1 MAQVLRPLSD
11 RFKAKDFPA
20 LLVGLGAPDDAA
32 VYRIND
38 TTAIIQTMDFFP
50 PVVDDAYAFGAITAA
65 NAMSD
70 VYAMGGEVI
79 LALNIAAWRDDLPLE
94 LLSEIFRGGAD
105 KVAEAGAAIAGGHT
119 ITDNEPKFGLSVTG
133 VVHPD
138 HIATK
143 GGARVGDV
151 LVLTKPLGSGLITTA
166 GKNGVASEAHL
177 QNAIDWMS
185 RLNRGAAQAMQQVG
199 IKCATDI
206 TGYGL
211 LGHAYEIA
219 EASNVALKF
228 RANALPILDGA
239 LEYAR
244 QKQIPG
250 GAGRNKLYLAG
261 KVEFTRTLDDDRGHP
276 SASSGQALG
285 DLYEIL
291 FDPQTSGGL
300 LIAAP
305 ETKLDALVRAL
316 DSHGSAHW
324 IIGETTDNRQQIAD
338 KKSITIV

>member
-1 MAQVLRPLSD
+1 MGD
-11 RFKAKDFPA
+11 
-20 LLVGLGAPDDAA
+20 PDDAA

-70 VYAMGGEVI
+70 VYAMGGQVL

-94 LLSEIFRGGAD
+94 LLTEIFRGGAD

-119 ITDNEPKFGLSVTG
+119 VTDKEPKYGLSVTG
-133 VVHPD
+133 IVHPD

-143 GGARVGDV
+143 GGAKVGDV

-166 GKNGVASEAHL
+166 GKNGVASDEHL
-177 QNAIDWMS
+177 QNAIDWMT
-185 RLNRGAAQAMQQVG
+185 RLNRGGAQALQKIGVQ
-199 IKCATDI
+199 CATDI

-211 LGHAYEIA
+211 LGHANEIA
-219 EASNVALKF
+219 EASGVALQF
-228 RANALPILDGA
+228 RASALPMLDGA
-239 LEYAR
+239 LGYAH

-250 GAGRNKLYLAG
+250 GAGRNKLYLES
-261 KVEFTRTLDDDRGHP
+261 KCEFVRAVDDN
-276 SASSGQALG
+276 
-285 DLYEIL
+285 LYEIF

-300 LIAAP
+300 LIVVP
-305 ETKLDALVRAL
+305 ETRVDELIREL
-316 DSHGSAHW
+316 DSRKTAHW
-324 IIGETTDNRQQIAD
+324 VIGEAIA
-338 KKSITIV
+338 KITNKTLLVI

>member
-1 MAQVLRPLSD
+1 
-11 RFKAKDFPA
+11 
-20 LLVGLGAPDDAA
+20 
-32 VYRIND
+32 
-38 TTAIIQTMDFFP
+38 MDFFP

-70 VYAMGGEVI
+70 VYAMGGEVL

-94 LLSEIFRGGAD
+94 LLTEIFRGGAD

-119 ITDNEPKFGLSVTG
+119 VTDKEPKYGLSVTG

-138 HIATK
+138 HITTK

-151 LVLTKPLGSGLITTA
+151 LMLTKPLGSGLITTA
-166 GKNGVASEAHL
+166 GKNGVASDEHL

-185 RLNRGAAQAMQQVG
+185 RLNRGGAQAMQAIK

-211 LGHAYEIA
+211 LGHANEIA
-219 EASNVALKF
+219 EASGVALQF
-228 RANALPILDGA
+228 QANALPVLDGA
-239 LEYAR
+239 LAYAH

-250 GAGRNKLYLAG
+250 GAGRNKLYLEG
-261 KVEFTRTLDDDRGHP
+261 KTKFVRAVDDNLH
-276 SASSGQALG
+276 
-285 DLYEIL
+285 EIF

-300 LIAAP
+300 LIAVP
-305 ETKLDALVRAL
+305 PTQVDALTREL
-316 DSHGSAHW
+316 DSRHTAYW
-324 IIGETTDNRQQIAD
+324 IIGQVIEKKTAETLFVI
-338 KKSITIV
+338 

>member
-11 RFKAKDFPA
+11 KFQAKDFPA
-20 LLVGLGAPDDAA
+20 LLVGLNAPDDAA

-38 TTAIIQTMDFFP
+38 TTAIIQTLDFFP
-50 PVVDDAYAFGAITAA
+50 PVVDDAYAFGVITAA

-70 VYAMGGEVI
+70 VYAMGGEV
-79 LALNIAAWRDDLPLE
+79 LFALNLAAWRDDLPLE
-94 LLSEIFRGGAD
+94 ILSDVMRGAAD

-119 ITDNEPKFGLSVTG
+119 ITDDEPKFGLSVTG

-138 HIATK
+138 RIVK
-143 GGARVGDV
+143 KSGARVGDV

-166 GKNGVASEAHL
+166 GKNGVASAAHL
-177 QNAIDWMS
+177 QNAIEWMS
-185 RLNRGAAQAMQQVG
+185 RLNRAAAQAMQEINV
-199 IKCATDI
+199 KCATDI

-219 EASNVALKF
+219 EASGVALRF
-228 RANALPILDGA
+228 RADALPVLDGA

-250 GAGRNKLYLAG
+250 GAGRNKTYLDG
-261 KVEFTRTLDDDRGHP
+261 KVEFERELNE
-276 SASSGQALG
+276 

-300 LIAAP
+300 LIAVPAAQI
-305 ETKLDALVRAL
+305 DALTRTLQSRGV
-316 DSHGSAHW
+316 SGW
-324 IIGETTDNRQQIAD
+324 VVGEAIAGRG
-338 KKSITIV
+338 IRVE